1 MFVNLVTLSGEQI
14 VVRCSLILSLGGA
27 LIPKSLCESS
37 TSVGRELFRM
47 RVSMYLLRPKL
58 VIRDG
63 ETPGQ
68 MTLTI
73 MFFGA
78 SFEACIFVRCMH
90 AAFDG
95 PSTLY

>member
-1 MFVNLVTLSGEQI
+1 MFVNLVILSGEQI

-27 LIPKSLCESS
+27 LILKSLCKSS
-37 TSVGRELFRM
+37 TFVGRELFCM

-58 VIRDG
+58 VTRDG
-63 ETPGQ
+63 KTPGQ

-73 MFFGA
+73 MSFGA
-78 SFEACIFVRCMH
+78 SFEACIFVRCIH
-90 AAFDG
+90 AAFNR